1 MKPQIFNVGTQVES
15 VAQLVRTLV
24 GARIE
29 IVVDVQDAD
38 CFTIADIAQFETAL
52 INLAINARDAMKDEG
67 RLTIAVRKFKG
78 IPALRTQ
85 SARSG
90 DFVAISVHD
99 TGSGIAPEHLEAIF
113 EPFFTTK
120 EVGKGTG
127 LGLSQ
132 AFGFAKQSEGDIA
145 VESSVG
151 HGATFTIYLPQ
162 APSPTLATEAASL
175 MSEPA
180 ATGRGYRVLVV
191 EDNDDVGR
199 FSTELLEDL
208 GYVVRRVANANAA
221 LAILGE
227 NEFAVDLVFSD
238 VIMPGMNG
246 VELAGV
252 IRDRYPG
259 LPVVL
264 TSGYSNVLAESAHR
278 GFELIQKPYS
288 VESLSRILRKAM
300 AEKVSVAR

>member
-1 MKPQIFNVGTQVES
+1 MEVH
-15 VAQLVRTLV
+15 
-24 GARIE
+24 
-29 IVVDVQDAD
+29 DAD
-38 CFTIADIAQFETAL
+38 CFTVADIAQFETVL
-52 INLAINARDAMKDEG
+52 INLAINARDAMDGEG
-67 RLTIAVRKFKG
+67 RLTIAVRKVRG
-78 IPALRTQ
+78 IPQLRAQ
-85 SARSG
+85 SARGG
-90 DFVAISVHD
+90 DYVAISVAD
-99 TGSGIAPEHLEAIF
+99 TGSGIAPENIEAIF

-145 VESSVG
+145 VAST
-151 HGATFTIYLPQ
+151 HGKGTTFTIYLPQ
-162 APSPTLATEAASL
+162 AQSPATDKEAAAL
-175 MSEPA
+175 TNETA

-191 EDNDDVGR
+191 EDDDEVGR

-208 GYVVRRVANANAA
+208 GYAVRRAANANAA

-246 VELAGV
+246 VELAGM
-252 IRDRYPG
+252 IRERYPG

-264 TSGYSNVLAESAHR
+264 TSGYSNVLAENAHR
-278 GFELIQKPYS
+278 GFELIRKPYS
-288 VESLSRILRKAM
+288 VESLSRILRKAIS
-300 AEKVSVAR
+300 EKLSVTR